1 LCIDASVENEKKKP
15 TGDPIEIAILDLT
28 ATSEANP
35 EALKNEYE
43 RLNEVPFNSVAK
55 IMGTLH
61 QGHDENFVV
70 AKGSVEDLL
79 MKCSKIQ
86 SGISIPELTSTEKSN
101 VLAES

>member
-1 LCIDASVENEKKKP
+1 MCIDASVENEKKKP

-43 RLNEVPFNSVAK
+43 RLNVVPFNSIAK